1 MSKNMI
7 RFAPWVGPHYE
18 RGLYGLRILL
28 VCESHYG
35 GKQHERPT
43 VTPEI
48 VKALA
53 LGDKYPRATKKL
65 RRHPHFTKIMAA
77 VQNVSHGFSKTE
89 RVAFWSSVAYYNF
102 LQELISDSRIPPPAA
117 AWEHGKGAFSEVLT
131 GLAPDLII
139 CFSLRTGKRI
149 RSLAN
154 GVLVAV
160 VNHPS
165 PRFAYS
171 RVKPIIAAHIEM
183 ALNRKAQ
190 TSAFVENE
198 SYKQWCEATTS
209 ALPTPGSHLTE
220 ADKAALLVERGEA
233 MAVLDSARE

>member
-65 RRHPHFTKIMAA
+65 RRHPHFT
-77 VQNVSHGFSKTE
+77 
-89 RVAFWSSVAYYNF
+89 
-102 LQELISDSRIPPPAA
+102 
-117 AWEHGKGAFSEVLT
+117 
-131 GLAPDLII
+131 
-139 CFSLRTGKRI
+139 
-149 RSLAN
+149 
-154 GVLVAV
+154 
-160 VNHPS
+160 
-165 PRFAYS
+165 
-171 RVKPIIAAHIEM
+171 
-183 ALNRKAQ
+183 
-190 TSAFVENE
+190 
-198 SYKQWCEATTS
+198 
-209 ALPTPGSHLTE
+209 
-220 ADKAALLVERGEA
+220 
-233 MAVLDSARE
+233 